1 MYPWRDEVETALNT
15 SYSRP
20 SWCTAVPSVPT
31 TAPCARVWITRDEN
45 LSRGIYHLRGD
56 AFRLTECVSPPL
68 LLALSFT
75 RLLLARTQFK
85 FEAVNG
91 LRRKELGS
99 TESFDDQGTSR
110 SRLRSRLMQH
120 RWRKRFGEPE
130 MKLLRRFENAIL
142 ESPFFFFL
150 SHHSG
155 VIWFG
160 CKEIEWRFL
169 R

>member
-1 MYPWRDEVETALNT
+1 MYPWRDEVETALNM

-120 RWRKRFGEPE
+120 RWRRRFGEPE
-130 MKLLRRFENAIL
+130 MKLLFRERDSRI
-142 ESPFFFFL
+142 SVFFFFCPIIVE
-150 SHHSG
+150 SYDSDVRKSNG
-155 VIWFG
+155 DF
-160 CKEIEWRFL
+160 
-169 R
+169 